1 MVQASGQVEASQ
13 LHSWLQLADD
23 LIWTALATGVDGVIA
38 AAAPGRW
45 RRGLLLMH
53 SAERRLQL
61 LGYSL
66 ALEAILQTP
75 GAVLSLARHLKG
87 DRAANVVQCSLA

>member
-1 MVQASGQVEASQ
+1 MVRASGHAQAAH
-13 LHSWLQLADD
+13 LPTWLQLADD
-23 LIWTALATGVDGVIA
+23 LVWTALATGVDGVIA
-38 AAAPGRW
+38 AAAPRQW

-53 SAERRLQL
+53 STNRRLQL

-75 GAVLSLARHLKG
+75 EAVCTIGRHLTG
-87 DRAANVVQCSLA
+87 DGAPTWCGAA

>member
-1 MVQASGQVEASQ
+1 MVRASGHAEVSQ
-13 LHSWLQLADD
+13 LPKWLQLADD
-23 LIWTALATGVDGVIA
+23 LIWTALATGVDGVTA

-53 SAERRLQL
+53 SGERRLQL

-75 GAVLSLARHLKG
+75 GAVHSLARH
-87 DRAANVVQCSLA
+87 CEW